1 MMIKRE
7 GKRGDKK
14 RRKKERKKKKGAK
27 HTSRFF
33 FLYEYV
39 KRRKKE
45 RNSKQNTRHVF
56 FFSKKRKRFYL
67 VRIIITRVMTTTTT
81 FSSFTNATTTNGSFY
96 SSSRCLSRRLRRRFY
111 HHHSRKCETTTNAST
126 TQKSSSSS
134 SSSPE
139 NDDDDDDDDDSN
151 EKETSSTGA
160 ATTTSRRTL
169 LLSLGVVVV
178 SSSTSIEAANA
189 GGMMVIDSRTFV
201 SRAMQKF
208 ERNDVEGATMDF
220 DALIEKSPGSK
231 PYLWQRGIAL
241 YYVDEFREAEK
252 QFREDV
258 RVNPNDTEEAAW
270 AFLSQMRKGGED
282 DASSSSSLKKAREE
296 FVELAGRDSRKV
308 MGSVLRLYKTGDE
321 EAKKTLESLSK
332 KPADSTQSASDAF
345 YASLYLGLYS
355 EALGNAEEAK
365 YWVKKA
371 NGTPYGQRAS
381 GDFMTSVAK
390 VHLARRKWDVV
401 DEDSDKRTTG
411 GNVEVVSTHA
421 FDSATRRL
429 ERFPFP
435 ESYSMRIV

>member
-1 MMIKRE
+1 MNFFFSEEKKKIGVFEKKRE
-7 GKRGDKK
+7 
-14 RRKKERKKKKGAK
+14 EN
-27 HTSRFF
+27 TSRF
-33 FLYEYV
+33 LSQ
-39 KRRKKE
+39 KRE
-45 RNSKQNTRHVF
+45 
-56 FFSKKRKRFYL
+56 RFYL
-67 VRIIITRVMTTTTT
+67 ILSSVMTTTMV
-81 FSSFTNATTTNGSFY
+81 SSSAASASFTTKTSSSYY
-96 SSSRCLSRRLRRRFY
+96 SSLRRFSRRR
-111 HHHSRKCETTTNAST
+111 SRKCEKTTTNAST

-134 SSSPE
+134 SE
-139 NDDDDDDDDDSN
+139 KDDDDDDSN
-151 EKETSSTGA
+151 EKATASTGA
-160 ATTTSRRTL
+160 ATTTSRRTA

-178 SSSTSIEAANA
+178 SSSTTNIEAANA
-189 GGMMVIDSRTFV
+189 GEMMVIDSRTFV

>member
-1 MMIKRE
+1 MDFEAKMDEI
-7 GKRGDKK
+7 
-14 RRKKERKKKKGAK
+14 RRV
-27 HTSRFF
+27 
-33 FLYEYV
+33 LY
-39 KRRKKE
+39 
-45 RNSKQNTRHVF
+45 
-56 FFSKKRKRFYL
+56 YL
-67 VRIIITRVMTTTTT
+67 ILSSVMTTTMV
-81 FSSFTNATTTNGSFY
+81 SSSAASASFTAKTSSSCY
-96 SSSRCLSRRLRRRFY
+96 SSLRRFSRRHR
-111 HHHSRKCETTTNAST
+111 SRKCEKTTTNAST

-134 SSSPE
+134 SE
-139 NDDDDDDDDDSN
+139 KDDDDDDSN
-151 EKETSSTGA
+151 EKATASTGA
-160 ATTTSRRTL
+160 ATTTSRRTA

-178 SSSTSIEAANA
+178 SSSTTNIEAANA
-189 GGMMVIDSRTFV
+189 GEMMVIDSRTFV

-220 DALIEKSPGSK
+220 DTLIEKSPGSK

>member
-1 MMIKRE
+1 
-7 GKRGDKK
+7 
-14 RRKKERKKKKGAK
+14 
-27 HTSRFF
+27 
-33 FLYEYV
+33 
-39 KRRKKE
+39 
-45 RNSKQNTRHVF
+45 
-56 FFSKKRKRFYL
+56 
-67 VRIIITRVMTTTTT
+67 
-81 FSSFTNATTTNGSFY
+81 
-96 SSSRCLSRRLRRRFY
+96 
-111 HHHSRKCETTTNAST
+111 
-126 TQKSSSSS
+126 
-134 SSSPE
+134 
-139 NDDDDDDDDDSN
+139 
-151 EKETSSTGA
+151 
-160 ATTTSRRTL
+160 
-169 LLSLGVVVV
+169 
-178 SSSTSIEAANA
+178 
-189 GGMMVIDSRTFV
+189 
-201 SRAMQKF
+201 
-208 ERNDVEGATMDF
+208 
-220 DALIEKSPGSK
+220 
-231 PYLWQRGIAL
+231 
-241 YYVDEFREAEK
+241 
-252 QFREDV
+252 
-258 RVNPNDTEEAAW
+258 
-270 AFLSQMRKGGED
+270 
-282 DASSSSSLKKAREE
+282 LKKAREE

>member
-1 MMIKRE
+1 MDFEAKMDEI
-7 GKRGDKK
+7 
-14 RRKKERKKKKGAK
+14 RRV
-27 HTSRFF
+27 
-33 FLYEYV
+33 LY
-39 KRRKKE
+39 
-45 RNSKQNTRHVF
+45 
-56 FFSKKRKRFYL
+56 YL
-67 VRIIITRVMTTTTT
+67 ILSSVMTTTMV
-81 FSSFTNATTTNGSFY
+81 SSSAASASFTAKTSSSCY
-96 SSSRCLSRRLRRRFY
+96 SSLRRFSRRHR
-111 HHHSRKCETTTNAST
+111 SRKCEKTTSNAST

-134 SSSPE
+134 SE
-139 NDDDDDDDDDSN
+139 KDDDDDDSN
-151 EKETSSTGA
+151 EKATASTGA
-160 ATTTSRRTL
+160 ATTTSRRTA

-178 SSSTSIEAANA
+178 SSSTTNIEAANA
-189 GGMMVIDSRTFV
+189 GEMMVIDSRTFV

-282 DASSSSSLKKAREE
+282 DASSPSSLKKAREE

>member
-1 MMIKRE
+1 MAFL
-7 GKRGDKK
+7 
-14 RRKKERKKKKGAK
+14 RKKEKK
-27 HTSRFF
+27 TRQVF
-33 FLYEYV
+33 FL
-39 KRRKKE
+39 
-45 RNSKQNTRHVF
+45 
-56 FFSKKRKRFYL
+56 KKRERFSL
-67 VRIIITRVMTTTTT
+67 ILSSVMTTTMVSSSSAS
-81 FSSFTNATTTNGSFY
+81 FSFTTKMSSSY
-96 SSSRCLSRRLRRRFY
+96 SSSRCLSRRLRRFS
-111 HHHSRKCETTTNAST
+111 HHHSRKCEKTTTNAST
-126 TQKSSSSS
+126 TQRSSSSS
-134 SSSPE
+134 E
-139 NDDDDDDDDDSN
+139 NDDEEDDSN
-151 EKETSSTGA
+151 EKETASTGA
-160 ATTTSRRTL
+160 ATTTSRRTV

-178 SSSTSIEAANA
+178 SSSTTNIEAANA
-189 GGMMVIDSRTFV
+189 GEMMVIDSRTFV

>member
-1 MMIKRE
+1 MNFFFSE
-7 GKRGDKK
+7 EKK
-14 RRKKERKKKKGAK
+14 LAFLRKKEKK
-27 HTSRFF
+27 
-33 FLYEYV
+33 
-39 KRRKKE
+39 
-45 RNSKQNTRHVF
+45 TRHVF
-56 FFSKKRKRFYL
+56 FSKRGKDFTLFSL
-67 VRIIITRVMTTTTT
+67 LSVMTTTMVSSSSAS
-81 FSSFTNATTTNGSFY
+81 SSFTTKTSSSY
-96 SSSRCLSRRLRRRFY
+96 SSSRCLSRRLRRFS
-111 HHHSRKCETTTNAST
+111 HHHSRKCEKTTTNAST
-126 TQKSSSSS
+126 TQRSSSSS
-134 SSSPE
+134 E
-139 NDDDDDDDDDSN
+139 NDDEEDDSN
-151 EKETSSTGA
+151 EKETASTGA
-160 ATTTSRRTL
+160 ATTTSRRTV

-178 SSSTSIEAANA
+178 SSSATNIEAANA
-189 GGMMVIDSRTFV
+189 GEMMVIDSRTFV

>member
-1 MMIKRE
+1 MDFEAKMDEI
-7 GKRGDKK
+7 
-14 RRKKERKKKKGAK
+14 RRV
-27 HTSRFF
+27 
-33 FLYEYV
+33 LY
-39 KRRKKE
+39 
-45 RNSKQNTRHVF
+45 
-56 FFSKKRKRFYL
+56 YL
-67 VRIIITRVMTTTTT
+67 ILSSVMTTTMV
-81 FSSFTNATTTNGSFY
+81 SSSAASASFTAKTSSSCY
-96 SSSRCLSRRLRRRFY
+96 SSLRRFSRRHR
-111 HHHSRKCETTTNAST
+111 SRKCEKTTSNAST

-134 SSSPE
+134 SE
-139 NDDDDDDDDDSN
+139 KDDDDDDSN
-151 EKETSSTGA
+151 EKATASTGA
-160 ATTTSRRTL
+160 ATTTSRRTA

-178 SSSTSIEAANA
+178 SSSTTNIEAANA
-189 GGMMVIDSRTFV
+189 GEMMVIDSRTFV

-220 DALIEKSPGSK
+220 DMLIEKSPGSK

-401 DEDSDKRTTG
+401 DEDSDKRDKRTTG

>member
-1 MMIKRE
+1 LNFFFSEEKKKIGVFEKKRE
-7 GKRGDKK
+7 
-14 RRKKERKKKKGAK
+14 EN
-27 HTSRFF
+27 TSRF
-33 FLYEYV
+33 LSQ
-39 KRRKKE
+39 KRE
-45 RNSKQNTRHVF
+45 
-56 FFSKKRKRFYL
+56 RFYL
-67 VRIIITRVMTTTTT
+67 ILSSVMTTTMV
-81 FSSFTNATTTNGSFY
+81 SSSAASASFTTKTSSSYY
-96 SSSRCLSRRLRRRFY
+96 SSLRRFSRRHR
-111 HHHSRKCETTTNAST
+111 SRKCEKTTTNAST

-134 SSSPE
+134 SE
-139 NDDDDDDDDDSN
+139 KDDDDDDSN
-151 EKETSSTGA
+151 EKATASTCA
-160 ATTTSRRTL
+160 ATTTSRRTA

-178 SSSTSIEAANA
+178 SSSATNIEAANA
-189 GGMMVIDSRTFV
+189 GEMMVIDSRTFV

>member
-1 MMIKRE
+1 
-7 GKRGDKK
+7 
-14 RRKKERKKKKGAK
+14 
-27 HTSRFF
+27 
-33 FLYEYV
+33 
-39 KRRKKE
+39 
-45 RNSKQNTRHVF
+45 
-56 FFSKKRKRFYL
+56 
-67 VRIIITRVMTTTTT
+67 
-81 FSSFTNATTTNGSFY
+81 
-96 SSSRCLSRRLRRRFY
+96 
-111 HHHSRKCETTTNAST
+111 
-126 TQKSSSSS
+126 
-134 SSSPE
+134 
-139 NDDDDDDDDDSN
+139 
-151 EKETSSTGA
+151 
-160 ATTTSRRTL
+160 
-169 LLSLGVVVV
+169 
-178 SSSTSIEAANA
+178 
-189 GGMMVIDSRTFV
+189 MVIDSRTFV

-270 AFLSQMRKGGED
+270 AFLSQMRKGGGGED

>member
-1 MMIKRE
+1 MDFEAKMDEI
-7 GKRGDKK
+7 
-14 RRKKERKKKKGAK
+14 RRV
-27 HTSRFF
+27 
-33 FLYEYV
+33 LY
-39 KRRKKE
+39 
-45 RNSKQNTRHVF
+45 
-56 FFSKKRKRFYL
+56 YL
-67 VRIIITRVMTTTTT
+67 ILSSVMTTTMV
-81 FSSFTNATTTNGSFY
+81 SSSAASASFTAKTSSSCY
-96 SSSRCLSRRLRRRFY
+96 SSLRRFSRRHR
-111 HHHSRKCETTTNAST
+111 SRKCEKTTSNAST

-134 SSSPE
+134 SE
-139 NDDDDDDDDDSN
+139 KDDDDDDSN
-151 EKETSSTGA
+151 EKATASTGA
-160 ATTTSRRTL
+160 ATTTSRRTA

-178 SSSTSIEAANA
+178 SSSTTNIEAANA
-189 GGMMVIDSRTFV
+189 GEMMVIDSRTFV

>member
-1 MMIKRE
+1 MMDFEAKMDEI
-7 GKRGDKK
+7 
-14 RRKKERKKKKGAK
+14 RRV
-27 HTSRFF
+27 
-33 FLYEYV
+33 LY
-39 KRRKKE
+39 
-45 RNSKQNTRHVF
+45 
-56 FFSKKRKRFYL
+56 YL
-67 VRIIITRVMTTTTT
+67 ILSSVMTTTMV
-81 FSSFTNATTTNGSFY
+81 SSSAASASFTAKTSSSCY
-96 SSSRCLSRRLRRRFY
+96 SSLRRFSRRHR
-111 HHHSRKCETTTNAST
+111 SRKCEKTTSNAST

-134 SSSPE
+134 SE
-139 NDDDDDDDDDSN
+139 KDDDDDDSN
-151 EKETSSTGA
+151 EKATASTGA
-160 ATTTSRRTL
+160 ATTTSRRTA

-178 SSSTSIEAANA
+178 SSSTTNIEAANA
-189 GGMMVIDSRTFV
+189 GEMMVIDSRTFV

>member
-1 MMIKRE
+1 MNFFFSEEKKKIGVFEKKRE
-7 GKRGDKK
+7 
-14 RRKKERKKKKGAK
+14 EN
-27 HTSRFF
+27 TSRF
-33 FLYEYV
+33 LSQ
-39 KRRKKE
+39 KRE
-45 RNSKQNTRHVF
+45 
-56 FFSKKRKRFYL
+56 RFYL
-67 VRIIITRVMTTTTT
+67 ILSSVMTTTMV
-81 FSSFTNATTTNGSFY
+81 SSSAASASFTTKTSSSY
-96 SSSRCLSRRLRRRFY
+96 SSSRCLSRRLRRFS
-111 HHHSRKCETTTNAST
+111 HHHSRKCEKTTTNAST

-134 SSSPE
+134 E
-139 NDDDDDDDDDSN
+139 NDDEEDDSN
-151 EKETSSTGA
+151 EKETASTGA
-160 ATTTSRRTL
+160 ATTTSRRTV

-178 SSSTSIEAANA
+178 SSSTTNIEAANA
-189 GGMMVIDSRTFV
+189 GEMMVIDSRTFV

>member
-1 MMIKRE
+1 MNFFFSE
-7 GKRGDKK
+7 EKK
-14 RRKKERKKKKGAK
+14 LAFLRKKEKK
-27 HTSRFF
+27 
-33 FLYEYV
+33 
-39 KRRKKE
+39 
-45 RNSKQNTRHVF
+45 TRHVF
-56 FFSKKRKRFYL
+56 FLKKRERFSL
-67 VRIIITRVMTTTTT
+67 ILSSVMTTTMVSSSSAS
-81 FSSFTNATTTNGSFY
+81 SSFTTKTSSSY
-96 SSSRCLSRRLRRRFY
+96 SSSRCLSRRLRRFS
-111 HHHSRKCETTTNAST
+111 HHHSRKCEKTTTNAST

-134 SSSPE
+134 E
-139 NDDDDDDDDDSN
+139 NDDEEDDSN
-151 EKETSSTGA
+151 EKETASTGA
-160 ATTTSRRTL
+160 ATTTSRRTV

-178 SSSTSIEAANA
+178 SSSTTNIEAANA
-189 GGMMVIDSRTFV
+189 GEMMVIDSRTFV

>member
-1 MMIKRE
+1 MMDFEAKMDEI
-7 GKRGDKK
+7 
-14 RRKKERKKKKGAK
+14 RRV
-27 HTSRFF
+27 
-33 FLYEYV
+33 LY
-39 KRRKKE
+39 
-45 RNSKQNTRHVF
+45 
-56 FFSKKRKRFYL
+56 YL
-67 VRIIITRVMTTTTT
+67 ILSSVMTTTMV
-81 FSSFTNATTTNGSFY
+81 SSSAASASFTAKTSSSCY
-96 SSSRCLSRRLRRRFY
+96 SSLRRFSRRHR
-111 HHHSRKCETTTNAST
+111 SRKCEKTTSNAST

-134 SSSPE
+134 SE
-139 NDDDDDDDDDSN
+139 KDDDDDDSN
-151 EKETSSTGA
+151 EKATASTGA
-160 ATTTSRRTL
+160 ATTTSRRTA

-178 SSSTSIEAANA
+178 SSSATNIEAANA
-189 GGMMVIDSRTFV
+189 GEMMVIDSRTFV

-220 DALIEKSPGSK
+220 DMLIEKSPGSK

>member
-1 MMIKRE
+1 M
-7 GKRGDKK
+7 DKQKKKFGEK
-14 RRKKERKKKKGAK
+14 RRKKRETKQKKKGKKKRKEERPKKRQKGATK
-27 HTSRFF
+27 KTEQNTSRFF
-33 FLYEYV
+33 SL
-39 KRRKKE
+39 KRGKDF
-45 RNSKQNTRHVF
+45 T
-56 FFSKKRKRFYL
+56 FFSQ
-67 VRIIITRVMTTTTT
+67 TVMTTTM
-81 FSSFTNATTTNGSFY
+81 FSSSSASSPSFTNATTSSSSY
-96 SSSRCLSRRLRRRFY
+96 SSSSSSSFRCLSRRLRRFY
-111 HHHSRKCETTTNAST
+111 HRRHHSRKCETTTNAST
-126 TQKSSSSS
+126 T
-134 SSSPE
+134 
-139 NDDDDDDDDDSN
+139 
-151 EKETSSTGA
+151 
-160 ATTTSRRTL
+160 TSRRSVL
-169 LLSLGVVVV
+169 VSLGVVVV
-178 SSSTSIEAANA
+178 SSSTTNIEAANA
-189 GGMMVIDSRTFV
+189 GEMMVIDSRTFV

>member
-1 MMIKRE
+1 MMDFEAKMDEI
-7 GKRGDKK
+7 
-14 RRKKERKKKKGAK
+14 RRV
-27 HTSRFF
+27 
-33 FLYEYV
+33 LY
-39 KRRKKE
+39 
-45 RNSKQNTRHVF
+45 
-56 FFSKKRKRFYL
+56 YL
-67 VRIIITRVMTTTTT
+67 ILSSVMTTTMV
-81 FSSFTNATTTNGSFY
+81 SSSAASASFTAKTSSSCY
-96 SSSRCLSRRLRRRFY
+96 SSLRRFSRRHR
-111 HHHSRKCETTTNAST
+111 SRKCEKTTSNAST

-134 SSSPE
+134 SE
-139 NDDDDDDDDDSN
+139 KDDDDDDSN
-151 EKETSSTGA
+151 EKATASTGA
-160 ATTTSRRTL
+160 ATTTSRRTA

-178 SSSTSIEAANA
+178 SSSTTNIEAANA
-189 GGMMVIDSRTFV
+189 GEMMVIDSRTFV

-220 DALIEKSPGSK
+220 DTLIEKSPGSK

-401 DEDSDKRTTG
+401 DEDSDKRDKRTTG

>member
-1 MMIKRE
+1 MRWILEEKN
-7 GKRGDKK
+7 GQKLDKKGRDKKEEK
-14 RRKKERKKKKGAK
+14 RRKKEPQKQTDRAK
-27 HTSRFF
+27 HVT
-33 FLYEYV
+33 
-39 KRRKKE
+39 
-45 RNSKQNTRHVF
+45 F
-56 FFSKKRKRFYL
+56 FFSKEEKIFYL
-67 VRIIITRVMTTTTT
+67 LSSVMTTTM
-81 FSSFTNATTTNGSFY
+81 FSSSSFTTTTSSSSY
-96 SSSRCLSRRLRRRFY
+96 SSSSRCLSRR
-111 HHHSRKCETTTNAST
+111 HSRKCSTTNNVTTNAST

-134 SSSPE
+134 E
-139 NDDDDDDDDDSN
+139 KDDDDSN
-151 EKETSSTGA
+151 EKETASTSA
-160 ATTTSRRTL
+160 ATTTTSRRTV

-189 GGMMVIDSRTFV
+189 GEMMVIDSRTFV

-220 DALIEKSPGSK
+220 DALIAKSPGSK

>member
-1 MMIKRE
+1 MNFFFSEEKKKIGVFEKKRE
-7 GKRGDKK
+7 
-14 RRKKERKKKKGAK
+14 EN
-27 HTSRFF
+27 TSRF
-33 FLYEYV
+33 LSQ
-39 KRRKKE
+39 KRE
-45 RNSKQNTRHVF
+45 
-56 FFSKKRKRFYL
+56 RFYL
-67 VRIIITRVMTTTTT
+67 ILSSVMTTTMV
-81 FSSFTNATTTNGSFY
+81 SSSAASASFTAKTSSSCY
-96 SSSRCLSRRLRRRFY
+96 SSLRRFSRRHR
-111 HHHSRKCETTTNAST
+111 SRKCEKTTSNAST

-134 SSSPE
+134 SE
-139 NDDDDDDDDDSN
+139 KDDDDDDSN
-151 EKETSSTGA
+151 EKATASTGA
-160 ATTTSRRTL
+160 ATTTSRRTA

-178 SSSTSIEAANA
+178 SSSATNIEAANA
-189 GGMMVIDSRTFV
+189 GEMMVIDSRTFV

-220 DALIEKSPGSK
+220 DMLIEKSPGSK

>member
-1 MMIKRE
+1 MNFFFSE
-7 GKRGDKK
+7 EKK
-14 RRKKERKKKKGAK
+14 KLAFLRKKEKK
-27 HTSRFF
+27 
-33 FLYEYV
+33 
-39 KRRKKE
+39 
-45 RNSKQNTRHVF
+45 TRHVF
-56 FFSKKRKRFYL
+56 FLKKRGRFYL
-67 VRIIITRVMTTTTT
+67 ILSSVMTTTMVSSSSAS
-81 FSSFTNATTTNGSFY
+81 SSFTTKTSSSY
-96 SSSRCLSRRLRRRFY
+96 SSSRCLSRRLRRFS
-111 HHHSRKCETTTNAST
+111 HHHSRKCEKTTTNAST

-134 SSSPE
+134 E
-139 NDDDDDDDDDSN
+139 NDDEEDDSN
-151 EKETSSTGA
+151 EKETASTGA
-160 ATTTSRRTL
+160 ATTTSRRTV

-178 SSSTSIEAANA
+178 SSSTTNIEAANA
-189 GGMMVIDSRTFV
+189 GEMMVIDSRTFV

-220 DALIEKSPGSK
+220 DAIIEKSPGSK

>member
-1 MMIKRE
+1 
-7 GKRGDKK
+7 
-14 RRKKERKKKKGAK
+14 
-27 HTSRFF
+27 
-33 FLYEYV
+33 V
-39 KRRKKE
+39 
-45 RNSKQNTRHVF
+45 
-56 FFSKKRKRFYL
+56 
-67 VRIIITRVMTTTTT
+67 
-81 FSSFTNATTTNGSFY
+81 
-96 SSSRCLSRRLRRRFY
+96 
-111 HHHSRKCETTTNAST
+111 TTTNAST

-134 SSSPE
+134 E
-139 NDDDDDDDDDSN
+139 IDDDDDDSN
-151 EKETSSTGA
+151 EKEASSTA

-169 LLSLGVVVV
+169 LSSLGVVVV
-178 SSSTSIEAANA
+178 SSSPNIEAANA
-189 GGMMVIDSRTFV
+189 GEMMIDSRTFV

-220 DALIEKSPGSK
+220 DALVEKSPGSK

-270 AFLSQMRKGGED
+270 AFLSQMRKGGGGED

-321 EAKKTLESLSK
+321 EAKRTLESLSK

-390 VHLARRKWDVV
+390 VHLARRKWDAV

>member
-1 MMIKRE
+1 MNFFFSE
-7 GKRGDKK
+7 EKK
-14 RRKKERKKKKGAK
+14 LAFLRKKEKK
-27 HTSRFF
+27 
-33 FLYEYV
+33 
-39 KRRKKE
+39 
-45 RNSKQNTRHVF
+45 TRHVF
-56 FFSKKRKRFYL
+56 FLKKRERFYL
-67 VRIIITRVMTTTTT
+67 FLSSVMTTTMV
-81 FSSFTNATTTNGSFY
+81 SSSAASASFTTKTSSSCF
-96 SSSRCLSRRLRRRFY
+96 SSRCLSRRPRRFS
-111 HHHSRKCETTTNAST
+111 HHHSRKCEKTTTNAST

-134 SSSPE
+134 E
-139 NDDDDDDDDDSN
+139 NDDEEDDSN
-151 EKETSSTGA
+151 EKETASTGA
-160 ATTTSRRTL
+160 ATTTSRRTV

-178 SSSTSIEAANA
+178 SSSATNIEAANA
-189 GGMMVIDSRTFV
+189 GEMMVIDSRTFV

-220 DALIEKSPGSK
+220 DMLIEKSPGSK

>member
-1 MMIKRE
+1 MMDFEAKMDEI
-7 GKRGDKK
+7 
-14 RRKKERKKKKGAK
+14 RRV
-27 HTSRFF
+27 
-33 FLYEYV
+33 LY
-39 KRRKKE
+39 
-45 RNSKQNTRHVF
+45 
-56 FFSKKRKRFYL
+56 YL
-67 VRIIITRVMTTTTT
+67 ILSSVMTTTMV
-81 FSSFTNATTTNGSFY
+81 SSSAASASFTAKTSSSCY
-96 SSSRCLSRRLRRRFY
+96 SSLRRFSRRHR
-111 HHHSRKCETTTNAST
+111 SRKCEKTTSNAST

-134 SSSPE
+134 SE
-139 NDDDDDDDDDSN
+139 KDDDDDDSN
-151 EKETSSTGA
+151 EKATASTGA
-160 ATTTSRRTL
+160 ATTTSRRTA

-178 SSSTSIEAANA
+178 SSSTTNIEAANA
-189 GGMMVIDSRTFV
+189 GEMMVIDSRTFV

-220 DALIEKSPGSK
+220 DMLIEKSPGSK

>member
-1 MMIKRE
+1 MDFEAKMDEI
-7 GKRGDKK
+7 
-14 RRKKERKKKKGAK
+14 RRV
-27 HTSRFF
+27 
-33 FLYEYV
+33 LY
-39 KRRKKE
+39 
-45 RNSKQNTRHVF
+45 
-56 FFSKKRKRFYL
+56 YL
-67 VRIIITRVMTTTTT
+67 ILSSVMTTTMV
-81 FSSFTNATTTNGSFY
+81 SSSAASASFTAKTSSSCY
-96 SSSRCLSRRLRRRFY
+96 SSLRRFSRRHR
-111 HHHSRKCETTTNAST
+111 SRKCEKTTTNAST

-134 SSSPE
+134 SE
-139 NDDDDDDDDDSN
+139 KDDDDDDSN
-151 EKETSSTGA
+151 EKATASTGA
-160 ATTTSRRTL
+160 ATTTSRRTA

-178 SSSTSIEAANA
+178 SSSTTNIEAANA
-189 GGMMVIDSRTFV
+189 GEMMVIDSRTFV

-220 DALIEKSPGSK
+220 DMLIEKSPGSK

-401 DEDSDKRTTG
+401 DEDSDKRDKRTTG

>member
-1 MMIKRE
+1 MDFEAKMDEI
-7 GKRGDKK
+7 
-14 RRKKERKKKKGAK
+14 RRV
-27 HTSRFF
+27 
-33 FLYEYV
+33 LY
-39 KRRKKE
+39 
-45 RNSKQNTRHVF
+45 
-56 FFSKKRKRFYL
+56 YL
-67 VRIIITRVMTTTTT
+67 ILSSVMTTTMV
-81 FSSFTNATTTNGSFY
+81 SSSAASASFTAKTSSSCY
-96 SSSRCLSRRLRRRFY
+96 SSLRRFSRRHR
-111 HHHSRKCETTTNAST
+111 SRKCEKTTTNAST

-134 SSSPE
+134 SE
-139 NDDDDDDDDDSN
+139 KDDDDDDSN
-151 EKETSSTGA
+151 EKATASTGA
-160 ATTTSRRTL
+160 ATTTSRRTA

-178 SSSTSIEAANA
+178 SSSTTNIEAANA
-189 GGMMVIDSRTFV
+189 GEMMVIDSRTFV

-220 DALIEKSPGSK
+220 DTLIEKSPGSK

-401 DEDSDKRTTG
+401 DEDSDKRDKRTTG

>member
-1 MMIKRE
+1 MNFFFSE
-7 GKRGDKK
+7 EKK
-14 RRKKERKKKKGAK
+14 LAFLRKKEKK
-27 HTSRFF
+27 
-33 FLYEYV
+33 
-39 KRRKKE
+39 
-45 RNSKQNTRHVF
+45 TRHVF
-56 FFSKKRKRFYL
+56 FLKKRERFYL
-67 VRIIITRVMTTTTT
+67 FLSSVMTTTMV
-81 FSSFTNATTTNGSFY
+81 SSSSASASFTTKTSSSCF
-96 SSSRCLSRRLRRRFY
+96 SSRCLSRRPRRFS
-111 HHHSRKCETTTNAST
+111 HHHSRKCEKTTTNAST

-134 SSSPE
+134 E
-139 NDDDDDDDDDSN
+139 NDDEEDDSN
-151 EKETSSTGA
+151 EKETASTGA
-160 ATTTSRRTL
+160 ATTTSRRTV

-178 SSSTSIEAANA
+178 SSSTTNIEAANA
-189 GGMMVIDSRTFV
+189 GEMMVIDSRTFV

>member
-1 MMIKRE
+1 MTSCSSSCSP
-7 GKRGDKK
+7 RGTDDNDDGIEEKA
-14 RRKKERKKKKGAK
+14 R
-27 HTSRFF
+27 SFP
-33 FLYEYV
+33 L
-39 KRRKKE
+39 
-45 RNSKQNTRHVF
+45 S
-56 FFSKKRKRFYL
+56 SSSP
-67 VRIIITRVMTTTTT
+67 TTTTT
-81 FSSFTNATTTNGSFY
+81 KLSRRSALFFSSFVAGSGGFAPFA
-96 SSSRCLSRRLRRRFY
+96 SEV
-111 HHHSRKCETTTNAST
+111 ETEA
-126 TQKSSSSS
+126 K
-134 SSSPE
+134 
-139 NDDDDDDDDDSN
+139 
-151 EKETSSTGA
+151 A
-160 ATTTSRRTL
+160 AL
-169 LLSLGVVVV
+169 
-178 SSSTSIEAANA
+178 A
-189 GGMMVIDSRTFV
+189 GEQLIDSRTFV

-208 ERNDVEGATMDF
+208 ERNDVEGATLDF
-220 DALIEKSPGSK
+220 DALIAKSPGSK

-241 YYVDEFREAEK
+241 YYIDEFREAEK

-258 RVNPNDTEEAAW
+258 KVNPNDTEEAAW
-270 AFLSQMRKGGED
+270 AFLSQMRKGGEGGGEGGGGGD
-282 DASSSSSLKKAREE
+282 VSSTLNKAREE

-355 EALGNAEEAK
+355 EALGNTEEAK